1 MVRKG
6 VFMQHLDEN
15 MAKGEK
21 PSHAVQDYYRTI
33 VPIIKRGLPFSA
45 ALALI
50 IRSKPIL

>member
-21 PSHAVQDYYRTI
+21 PSHAVQGYYSTI